1 MCSRDL
7 KLKMPLELFAL
18 NLLISSGQF
27 VDVPV
32 KITVMVSI
40 QEIIVTFRKQTFV
53 TEEGLRDG
61 LLGIHQ

>member
-1 MCSRDL
+1 ML
-7 KLKMPLELFAL
+7 LELFAL
-18 NLLISSGQF
+18 NLLIASGQF
-27 VDVPV
+27 VDEPV
-32 KITVMVSI
+32 EITVIVSI

>member
-1 MCSRDL
+1 MCSGDL